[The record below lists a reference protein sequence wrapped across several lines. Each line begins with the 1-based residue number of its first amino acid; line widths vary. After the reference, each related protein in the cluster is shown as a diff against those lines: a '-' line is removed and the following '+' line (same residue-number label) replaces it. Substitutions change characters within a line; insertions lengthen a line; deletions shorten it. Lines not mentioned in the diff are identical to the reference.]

1 MFMRRYMRGHGKE
14 NSFSSG
20 RWLIGESGDEP
31 RVSKAGGPAGEAQ
44 QAD

>member
-1 MFMRRYMRGHGKE
+1 MRGHGKE
-14 NSFSSG
+14 NFLCSG
-20 RWLIGESGDEP
+20 AWLIGESGDDP